1 MCKYTDFTDRTYHVA
16 CYLTLLK
23 LLSDATGNRKNMR
36 SAKKFPP
43 FGRTFRTNVIVTF
56 VNIMTCNVPP
66 MNVFLSMNQL
76 MKEKNKSINNKT
88 TNKNGKAI

>member
-1 MCKYTDFTDRTYHVA
+1 MQIYRFYRQNVSRCLLFN
-16 CYLTLLK
+16 TLNCCPTQP
-23 LLSDATGNRKNMR
+23 ATEKNMR

-43 FGRTFRTNVIVTF
+43 LGRTFRTNVIVTF

-66 MNVFLSMNQL
+66 MTVFLSMNQL